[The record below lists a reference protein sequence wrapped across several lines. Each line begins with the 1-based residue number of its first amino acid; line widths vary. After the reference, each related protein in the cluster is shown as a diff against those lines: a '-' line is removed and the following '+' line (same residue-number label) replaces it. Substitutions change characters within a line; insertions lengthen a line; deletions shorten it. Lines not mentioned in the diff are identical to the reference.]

1 MESAD
6 NLLRDTDVSIRD
18 MDAVSRD
25 VVKTIVN
32 VNARLRLTSNQ
43 LNGFEKGPRPIFLRQ
58 VMLAAAPD
66 HGKHAACASEY
77 VNLHKASFVSR
88 AFYHEEMNLRVTR
101 RSSGGAEKPP
111 TPESPYKAFLGL
123 IVEATSI

>member
-6 NLLRDTDVSIRD
+6 NLLGDSDVRIRD
-18 MDAVSRD
+18 MDAVPRD

-43 LNGFEKGPRPIFLRQ
+43 LNGFKKGPWPIFPGQ
-58 VMLAAAPD
+58 VILAAALD

-88 AFYHEEMNLRVTR
+88 AFSHEEDRSATDPSQLQVER
-101 RSSGGAEKPP
+101 RNP
-111 TPESPYKAFLGL
+111 
-123 IVEATSI
+123 

>member
-6 NLLRDTDVSIRD
+6 NLLGDSDVRIRD
-18 MDAVSRD
+18 MDAVPRD

-43 LNGFEKGPRPIFLRQ
+43 LNGFKKGPWPIFPGQ
-58 VMLAAAPD
+58 VILAAALD
-66 HGKHAACASEY
+66 HGKHAACASY

-88 AFYHEEMNLRVTR
+88 AFSHEEDRSATDPSQLQVER
-101 RSSGGAEKPP
+101 RNP
-111 TPESPYKAFLGL
+111 
-123 IVEATSI
+123 

>member
-43 LNGFEKGPRPIFLRQ
+43 LNGFEKGPWP
-58 VMLAAAPD
+58 
-66 HGKHAACASEY
+66 
-77 VNLHKASFVSR
+77 
-88 AFYHEEMNLRVTR
+88 
-101 RSSGGAEKPP
+101 
-111 TPESPYKAFLGL
+111 
-123 IVEATSI
+123 

>member
-43 LNGFEKGPRPIFLRQ
+43 LNGFEKGPWPIFLRQ
-58 VMLAAAPD
+58 VTLAAALD
-66 HGKHAACASEY
+66 HGKHAACASY

-88 AFYHEEMNLRVTR
+88 AFSHEEDRSATDPSQLQVER
-101 RSSGGAEKPP
+101 RNP
-111 TPESPYKAFLGL
+111 
-123 IVEATSI
+123 

>member
-6 NLLRDTDVSIRD
+6 NLLGDSDVRIRD
-18 MDAVSRD
+18 MDAVPRD
-25 VVKTIVN
+25 VVKTIVD
-32 VNARLRLTSNQ
+32 VNARLPLTSNQ
-43 LNGFEKGPRPIFLRQ
+43 LNGFKKGPWPIFFRQ
-58 VMLAAAPD
+58 VVLAAALD

-77 VNLHKASFVSR
+77 VHLHKASFVSR

-123 IVEATSI
+123 IVEVTSI